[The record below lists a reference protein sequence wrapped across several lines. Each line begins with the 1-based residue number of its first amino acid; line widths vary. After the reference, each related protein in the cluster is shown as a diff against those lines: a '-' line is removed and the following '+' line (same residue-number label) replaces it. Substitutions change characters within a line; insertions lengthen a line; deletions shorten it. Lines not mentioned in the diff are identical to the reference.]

1 MDTLSHALYGKGLF
15 GYRKYRW
22 SSFFFGVV
30 PDIFSFG
37 IYFLF
42 LIFFSESD
50 FGKPTKAELPVWV
63 YELYNIS
70 HSMITASF
78 FIIIAYF
85 IKKEFAWPMLAWPMH
100 IIVDF
105 FTHSIEFF
113 PTPVL
118 WPVSDYRFD
127 GIPWSNPYIFISNFV
142 IIFIIYIYR
151 WRNVIK
157 NIFIKLTTNKTP

>member
-78 FIIIAYF
+78 FITIAYF

-113 PTPVL
+113 QHQ
-118 WPVSDYRFD
+118 YF
-127 GIPWSNPYIFISNFV
+127 GQF
-142 IIFIIYIYR
+142 
-151 WRNVIK
+151 
-157 NIFIKLTTNKTP
+157 LTTDLMESLGQILIFSFQILL